1 MRLLAIGGR
10 GFVGG
15 HLLQRCAEMGIEAD
29 SYDLIDGQDA
39 RDLVGL
45 VLAMRG
51 CDTVV
56 HLASNADIAKAQK
69 SPMVDFDC
77 GTAITAIVVEAARLC
92 GVKTIVYFSGSG
104 IYGDQGSKSLS
115 ESDGGLVTSPYAA
128 SKIAGEA
135 LVSAYCHMFSMRGIA
150 LRPANIVGPGQ
161 THGVG
166 YDFINKLR
174 NDPTKLEILGDGAQS
189 KSYISVD
196 DVIDAVFV
204 VLSHFEQPYVA
215 YNVATTDHLS
225 VREIAKMTC
234 EILGVQPHL
243 KFGDTPGGWNGDVPV
258 VRLDSTRLRNLG
270 WHPRHSSQEAMEIA
284 LKAMT

>member
-1 MRLLAIGGR
+1 
-10 GFVGG
+10 
-15 HLLQRCAEMGIEAD
+15 MGIEAD

-150 LRPANIVGPGQ
+150 LRPANIVGPDQ

-166 YDFINKLR
+166 YDFIRKLR
-174 NDPTKLEILGDGAQS
+174 AIDWTCENPQLEILGDGNQS
-189 KSYISVD
+189 KSYVFID
-196 DVIDAVFV
+196 DVIDAIFS
-204 VLSHFEQPYVA
+204 VLSYVAGPFTA
-215 YNVATTDHLS
+215 YNVATSDYLT
-225 VREIAKMTC
+225 VRAIARMTC
-234 EILGVQPHL
+234 EIMGVSPEL

-258 VRLDSTRLRNLG
+258 VRLDSSKLRGLG
-270 WHPRHSSQEAMEIA
+270 WHPQYNSHDAMQAA
-284 LKAMT
+284 LKAMA